1 MIWMASRRANCCQQG
16 RPSHWTLKKTSSCPL
31 QMLAWVFACGF
42 WSWESRS
49 SITESYYQI
58 VFLSPHRMTQHPP
71 SCRLRKTQTPAA
83 PMTTRR
89 TPSRTAA
96 VNQAAAWT
104 TTATGLLST
113 DPILVTIATSCHS
126 KPSVC
131 QTQRAPAHRTEVT
144 ERERCGEKTDLKA
157 DYVCSVSETLLF

>member
-1 MIWMASRRANCCQQG
+1 MIWMASRRQNCCQQG

-42 WSWESRS
+42 WNWESRS
-49 SITESYYQI
+49 STTESYYQI
-58 VFLSPHRMTQHPP
+58 VFLSKQRMTQHPP

-89 TPSRTAA
+89 TPSRTAT

-104 TTATGLLST
+104 TTATGRLST

-126 KPSVC
+126 KPSIC
-131 QTQRAPAHRTEVT
+131 QTQRTAAHRTEVT
-144 ERERCGEKTDLKA
+144 ELWRFGEKT